1 MVFLE
6 DIISQLSETLPCMDC
21 IILWKRPFTIY
32 VINNYLWINDCEYM
46 KIIYVNWG

>member
-1 MVFLE
+1 
-6 DIISQLSETLPCMDC
+6 MDC

-46 KIIYVNWG
+46 KIIYVNWDKDMNMKAIFAVN